1 MKLKKI
7 LKKIFLPKTFE
18 DKLIETKQ
26 NLEGSIML
34 FDKSFK
40 YHFGLAFYVTYNEIF
55 TDGIYEFETQ
65 NPTPKIIDCGANMG
79 LSLLYFA
86 KKYPNATILAFE
98 PDQSVLPILEENI
111 KTQDLKNVKLFKKAV
126 WTSETELQFFTDNG
140 MGGRIDNAYENQ
152 TPTLIKTVKLSEY
165 LNKKIDFLKIDI
177 EGAEYEVLKDCEQ
190 NLKNVDKIFVEYH
203 SEEKKEQHLDEILS
217 ILKRAGFRYH
227 LRESF
232 SRKKP
237 FVEKTIICERFDM
250 AINIFAY
257 KN

>member
-1 MKLKKI
+1 
-7 LKKIFLPKTFE
+7 
-18 DKLIETKQ
+18 
-26 NLEGSIML
+26 
-34 FDKSFK
+34 
-40 YHFGLAFYVTYNEIF
+40 
-55 TDGIYEFETQ
+55 
-65 NPTPKIIDCGANMG
+65 MG

-165 LNKKIDFLKIDI
+165 LDEKIDFLKIDI

-203 SEEKKEQHLDEILS
+203 SEEKKEQHLDEILNL
-217 ILKRAGFRYH
+217 LKRAGFRYH